1 MGYLGVAGNGGIW
14 GMGPFHHN
22 FRRRSNKKRESKP
35 SNSVDSAAAGGYQ
48 FPLQQAATSS
58 VLCLTGDTIAQLRH
72 RWVRN
77 KDTLA
82 NSGDIKDIITT
93 LSSEHDY
100 IRALRM
106 SSYGFLL
113 YGPGSYAWYQLLDH
127 FMPQKNFQNLT
138 AKVVLNQVV
147 LGPTVIGVIFA
158 WNNLW
163 LGKLSELPDKYKND
177 ALPTLLTGFKFWIP
191 VSILN
196 FGAVPLQ
203 ARVAFMSISSIFWN
217 FYLSSTMSR

>member
-82 NSGDIKDIITT
+82 NSGDIKVREREREFWLMLSL
-93 LSSEHDY
+93 LSSECCEFVY
-100 IRALRM
+100 LRLV
-106 SSYGFLL
+106 GIF
-113 YGPGSYAWYQLLDH
+113 GSKL
-127 FMPQKNFQNLT
+127 
-138 AKVVLNQVV
+138 
-147 LGPTVIGVIFA
+147 
-158 WNNLW
+158 NLW
-163 LGKLSELPDKYKND
+163 
-177 ALPTLLTGFKFWIP
+177 FC
-191 VSILN
+191 
-196 FGAVPLQ
+196 
-203 ARVAFMSISSIFWN
+203 
-217 FYLSSTMSR
+217 